1 MFIVNRFKLEAK
13 TKLVDSKVTRG
24 EEDIETYGMFKKI
37 MWNIID
43 TVKEF
48 NLYEMAHWIN
58 FKDRWILNRTVTNQ
72 KSYKRGEI
80 LFVDLG
86 ASNFRFEPSF
96 THPCI
101 VLINRKTSLLVVPCS
116 SKKYGKGY
124 WNIIDAEAGVDGFA
138 KDTGI
143 QIEEFRWINKNRVIS
158 KMGKVSPDVLNK
170 VDEYMLN
177 IIPSYKKILRKIE
190 DLELENTNLHKEIEK
205 LNQENSKLTI
215 QLEELNKKNE

>member
-1 MFIVNRFKLEAK
+1 MFIVNRFKLDEK
-13 TKLVDSKVTRG
+13 TKIVNSKEARAAD
-24 EEDIETYGMFKKI
+24 DIQTYGMFKKI
-37 MWNIID
+37 MWNVID

-58 FKDRWILNRTVTNQ
+58 FSDRWILNRTSTNQ

-86 ASNFRFEPSF
+86 ANNFRFEPSF

-116 SKKYGKGY
+116 SKKHGRNYP
-124 WNIIDAEAGVDGFA
+124 NIIDAKAKVDGFA

-158 KMGKVSPDVLNK
+158 KMGRVSSNVLNK

-177 IIPSYKKILRKIE
+177 ITPSYKKVLRKIE
-190 DLELENTNLHKEIEK
+190 GLEL
-205 LNQENSKLTI
+205 
-215 QLEELNKKNE
+215 LNKNLNEEAERLNKEKE